1 VGPTTETSKG
11 NRYIL
16 TFQDDLTKFVVAE
29 PIKAREFVRSV
40 ILRFGAPEVVLSD
53 QGSNFLSELFRN
65 TCKLLRIKKINT
77 TAFHPESNGGLE
89 RGHRV
94 LVEYLRHYVAE
105 DQKDWDDWVPYATFV
120 YNTTTHRATGYTPF
134 ELLFGHRAR
143 VPTSLH
149 ERPTPRYNYDDYV
162 SELKSRMQTAHAVA
176 RDRLV
181 EGKVRSKRDYDKG
194 TVQLTLKVG
203 DRVLLFDENV
213 RRGRSKKLGA
223 KWIGPYVVLAV
234 EGVNATIKRG
244 RDTVKVHINRL
255 KPFY

>member
-29 PIKAREFVRSV
+29 PIQAREFVRSV

-65 TCKLLRIKKINT
+65 TCKPLRIKKINT

-89 RGHRV
+89 RRHRV

-105 DQKDWDDWVPYATFV
+105 DQKDWDDWVTYATFV

-134 ELLFGHRAR
+134 ELLFGYKAR
-143 VPTSLH
+143 VPTSLQ
-149 ERPTPRYNYDDYV
+149 ERPTPQYNYDDYV

-176 RDRLV
+176 RDRLLM
-181 EGKVRSKRDYDKG
+181 GKCEVKG
-194 TVQLTLKVG
+194 
-203 DRVLLFDENV
+203 
-213 RRGRSKKLGA
+213 
-223 KWIGPYVVLAV
+223 I
-234 EGVNATIKRG
+234 TIKER
-244 RDTVKVHINRL
+244 
-255 KPFY
+255 YS